1 MNKLIKIL
9 NILWYGVKIFFHF
22 TDKKDEVD
30 KMNNIEKEFKND
42 R

>member
-1 MNKLIKIL
+1 MNKLTKIL
-9 NILWYGVKIFFHF
+9 NFIWYGAKIFFHF
-22 TDKKDEVD
+22 TDKKDKVD